1 MLCHRWGE
9 GVKTPAVVSIIIV
22 SWNVR
27 DFLEACLR
35 SVYRETASL
44 PIEVIVVDNGSSD
57 GTPEMVERDFPAVR
71 LFRYGE
77 NLGFTRANN
86 VALRM
91 VLQEKTSRYILL
103 LNSDTEIRERGIE
116 ELAAYLDK
124 RPEVDAVAPA
134 LILPDGRFQPGA
146 GGHFPSWTTGFNYFF
161 FLFKLFPRKAPGLFI
176 DQARLM
182 RKKAPVALDWLS
194 AACLLVR
201 REIVERAGVLN
212 EDYSIYADDID
223 WGLRMRRAGGL
234 LHYLPRVRILHYH
247 GVTAKHV
254 TGEMN
259 TKWLKMVYFYVRQ
272 EKGAVQYAL
281 FRAFSVCGFFLRFA
295 AYAVLAGP
303 KKEGYYP
310 QKKRELKSFLLFSLR
325 GDRA

>member
-1 MLCHRWGE
+1 M
-9 GVKTPAVVSIIIV
+9 KTPAAVSIVIV

-35 SVYRETASL
+35 SVYRETPTL
-44 PIEVIVVDNGSSD
+44 PIEVIVVDNGSTD
-57 GTPEMVERDFPAVR
+57 GTPEMVERKFPGVR

-91 VLQEKTSRYILL
+91 ILQEKAFRYIML
-103 LNSDTEIRERGIE
+103 LNSDTEIQERGIE
-116 ELAAYLDK
+116 ELAAYLD
-124 RPEVDAVAPA
+124 RRREVDAVAPA
-134 LILPDGRFQPGA
+134 LVLPDGRFQPGA
-146 GGHFPSWTTGFNYFF
+146 GGHFPSWITGFNDFF
-161 FLFKLFPRKAPGLFI
+161 FLFTLFPRRAPGLFI
-176 DQARLM
+176 DQKRLA

-201 REIVERAGVLN
+201 REVVERAGVLN

-223 WGLRMRRAGGL
+223 WGLRMRKAGAL
-234 LHYLPRVRILHYH
+234 LHYLPRVRVLHYH

-254 TGEMN
+254 TGEVN
-259 TKWLKMVYFYVRQ
+259 TRWLKMVYLYVRL

-281 FRAFSVCGFFLRFA
+281 FRVFSIGGFFLRFA
-295 AYAVLAGP
+295 AYAVLSLV
-303 KKEGYYP
+303 KKDAHYRE
-310 QKKRELKSFLLFSLR
+310 KRRELKEYLRFSLR
-325 GDRA
+325 GDKA

>member
-1 MLCHRWGE
+1 M
-9 GVKTPAVVSIIIV
+9 KTPAAVSIVIV

-35 SVYRETASL
+35 SVYRETPSL
-44 PIEVIVVDNGSSD
+44 PIEVIVVDNGSTD
-57 GTPEMVERDFPAVR
+57 GTPEMVERKFPGVR

-91 VLQEKTSRYILL
+91 ILQEKTFRYIML
-103 LNSDTEIRERGIE
+103 LNSDTEIQERGIE
-116 ELAAYLDK
+116 ELADYLDR

-146 GGHFPSWTTGFNYFF
+146 GGYFPSWITGFNYFF
-161 FLFKLFPRKAPGLFI
+161 FLFRLFPRRAPGLFI
-176 DQARLM
+176 DQKKLA

-201 REIVERAGVLN
+201 REVVERAGLLN

-223 WGLRMRRAGGL
+223 WGLRMRRAGAL
-234 LHYLPRVRILHYH
+234 LHYLPRVRVLHYH

-254 TGEMN
+254 TGEVN
-259 TKWLKMVYFYVRQ
+259 TRWLKMVYLYVRQ

-281 FRAFSVCGFFLRFA
+281 FRVFSMGGFFLRFA
-295 AYAVLAGP
+295 AYAVLSLV
-303 KKEGYYP
+303 KKDARRRE
-310 QKKRELKSFLLFSLR
+310 KKRELKEYLRFSLR
-325 GDRA
+325 GDKA